1 MESKE
6 EDLKQNEGFDV
17 VADFRGF
24 EKSSYDKW
32 HTLYENIKDDRKYI
46 AGDQND
52 KVDKK
57 LIGDNVTECRLNVV
71 GNAVRTIVNTYLP
84 NQYKWSY
91 ESQEELTRKA
101 DEFLSDI
108 DNNTAAVEALSNAI
122 ATGLGVLVFSTDYD
136 IDGSVKPCLYSISDV
151 TNVRL
156 DPVATKLN
164 FADAK
169 RAAIIELKPKEWI
182 EDTYGVGSFMEKPLI
197 DIQDNY
203 DHKQYMP
210 LVTYYLKKDNTINVY
225 KLMGTEIVE
234 QITLPYSYIPVVPVF
249 GEQIWDDGKLTYCG
263 ITRQMRPI
271 QRLINY
277 AYRQLIL
284 RCAKAPKNTWLAD
297 TESTEGYGEFY
308 KSSDISLNPFLKYRA
323 WSTDGKRQLPPPTRL
338 PNNFEIDDVNTLMQN
353 ALGLT
358 NTIIGIPATGLE
370 SEVEKSAT
378 EALLNQKT
386 FNNNVR
392 AYLYHLR
399 YSMQLIGLVFA
410 EDAMQQPLYGM
421 IKVNVIEG
429 PDEALKKQEA
439 RVTLQQMGALITSD
453 VDKQKLLMAECA
465 VETDNEYVRN
475 FGQMLQP
482 QPTLMEQE
490 QQQMLEQANN
500 EIKSRDQQILQ
511 LQQRIAQLENDQK
524 INAYSLER
532 EMLLNRQKFEQEK
545 EMKILEAQLEQSN
558 PAEQAKTEA
567 EVVKAESSVEK
578 ELIALRKEQMKAV
591 QQPIVGGNE

>member
-1 MESKE
+1 MENKE
-6 EDLKQNEGFDV
+6 ELEVNDEFDV
-17 VADFRGF
+17 VKDFKCF

-32 HTLYENIKDDRKYI
+32 TSLYQNIKDDRKYI
-46 AGDQND
+46 SGDQND
-52 KVDKK
+52 KIDKK

-91 ESQEELTRKA
+91 ENQEELTQKA

-122 ATGLGVLVFSTDYD
+122 ATGLGVLVFSTDYE
-136 IDGSVKPCLYSISDV
+136 IDGSVKPCLYSVSDV

-210 LVTYYLKKDNTINVY
+210 LVTYYLKKDNVINVY
-225 KLMGTEIVE
+225 KLMGTEVVE

-263 ITRQMRPI
+263 ITKQMRPI

-297 TESTEGYGEFY
+297 TESTENYGEFY
-308 KSSDISLNPFLKYRA
+308 KNSDISLNPFLKYRA

-399 YSMQLIGLVFA
+399 YSMQLIGLIFA
-410 EDAMQQPLYGM
+410 EDSMQQPLFGM

-429 PDEALKKQEA
+429 PDEAMKKQEA

-453 VDKQKLLMAECA
+453 VDKQKLLMAECSI
-465 VETDNEYVRN
+465 ENDNEYVRK
-475 FGQMLQP
+475 FGQMIQP
-482 QPTLMEQE
+482 QPTMLEQE

-500 EIKSRDQQILQ
+500 EIKTRDKQIIQ

-532 EMLLNRQKFEQEK
+532 EMLLNRQKFEQDK
-545 EMKILEAQLEQSN
+545 QMKILEAQLEQSN

-567 EVVKAESSVEK
+567 EVVSAQASVEK
-578 ELIALRKEQMKAV
+578 ELIALRKEQVKAMQSPV
-591 QQPIVGGNE
+591 VGGNV

>member
-1 MESKE
+1 MKNNE
-6 EDLKQNEGFDV
+6 ELEVNEGFDV
-17 VADFRGF
+17 IKDFRTF
-24 EKSSYDKW
+24 EQSSYDKW
-32 HTLYENIKDDRKYI
+32 NSLYQNIKDDRKYI
-46 AGDQND
+46 SGDQND

-91 ESQEELTRKA
+91 ENQEELTQKA

-136 IDGSVKPCLYSISDV
+136 IDGSVKPCLYSVSDV

-197 DIQDNY
+197 DIQENY

-210 LVTYYLKKDNTINVY
+210 LVTYYLKKDNAINVY
-225 KLMGTEIVE
+225 KLMGTEVVE

-249 GEQIWDDGKLTYCG
+249 GEQIWDEGKLTFCG
-263 ITRQMRPI
+263 ITKQMRPI

-297 TESTEGYGEFY
+297 TESTENYGEFY
-308 KSSDISLNPFLKYRA
+308 KNSDISLNPFLKYRA
-323 WSTDGKRQLPPPTRL
+323 WSTDGKRQLPQPTRL

-399 YSMQLIGLVFA
+399 YSMQLIGLLFA
-410 EDAMQQPLYGM
+410 EDSMQQPLFGM

-439 RVTLQQMGALITSD
+439 RVTLQQMGALITND
-453 VDKQKLLMAECA
+453 IDKQKLLMAECSI
-465 VETDNEYVRN
+465 ENDNEYVRK
-475 FGQMLQP
+475 FGQMIQP
-482 QPTLMEQE
+482 QPTMLEQE
-490 QQQMLEQANN
+490 QQQMLEQANAT
-500 EIKSRDQQILQ
+500 IHQRDQQIIQ

-532 EMLLNRQKFEQEK
+532 EMLLNKQKFEQEK
-545 EMKILEAQLEQSN
+545 QMKILEAQLEQSN
-558 PAEQAKTEA
+558 PAEQAKTA
-567 EVVKAESSVEK
+567 SEVVKAESSVEK
-578 ELIALRKEQMKAV
+578 ELIALRKEQVKAMQSPV
-591 QQPIVGGNE
+591 VGGNV

>member
-1 MESKE
+1 MENKDVIE
-6 EDLKQNEGFDV
+6 QFDV
-17 VADFRGF
+17 IKDFQVF
-24 EKSSYDKW
+24 EKSSNDKW
-32 HTLYENIKDDRKYI
+32 TTLYQNIKDDRKYI
-46 AGDQND
+46 SGDQND

-91 ESQEELTRKA
+91 ENQEELTQKA

-136 IDGSVKPCLYSISDV
+136 IDGSVKPCLYSVSDV

-156 DPVATKLN
+156 DPVANKLN

-210 LVTYYLKKDNTINVY
+210 LVTYYLKKDNVINVY
-225 KLMGTEIVE
+225 KLMGTEVVE

-263 ITRQMRPI
+263 ITKQMRPI

-297 TESTEGYGEFY
+297 TESTENYGEFY
-308 KSSDISLNPFLKYRA
+308 KNSDISLNPFLKYRA

-399 YSMQLIGLVFA
+399 YSMQLIGLLFA
-410 EDAMQQPLYGM
+410 ENSMQQPLFGM

-453 VDKQKLLMAECA
+453 VDKQKLLMAECSI
-465 VETDNEYVRN
+465 ENDNEYVRK
-475 FGQMLQP
+475 FGQMIQP
-482 QPTLMEQE
+482 QPTMLEQE

-500 EIKSRDQQILQ
+500 EIKNRDQQIIQ

-524 INAYSLER
+524 ITAYSLER
-532 EMLLNRQKFEQEK
+532 EMLLNKQKFEQEK
-545 EMKILEAQLEQSN
+545 QMKILEAQLEQSN

-567 EVVKAESSVEK
+567 EVVKAQSSVEK
-578 ELIALRKEQMKAV
+578 ELIALRKEQMKAMQSPV
-591 QQPIVGGNE
+591 VGGNV

>member
-1 MESKE
+1 MENNKE
-6 EDLKQNEGFDV
+6 LEVNEEFDV
-17 VADFRGF
+17 VKDFKCF
-24 EKSSYDKW
+24 EQSSYDKW
-32 HTLYENIKDDRKYI
+32 HSLYENIKDDRKYI
-46 AGDQND
+46 SGDQND

-91 ESQEELTRKA
+91 ENQEELTQKA

-136 IDGSVKPCLYSISDV
+136 IDGSVKPCLYSVSDV

-210 LVTYYLKKDNTINVY
+210 LVTYYLKKDNVINVY
-225 KLMGTEIVE
+225 KLMGTEVVE

-263 ITRQMRPI
+263 ITKQMRPI

-297 TESTEGYGEFY
+297 TESTENYGEFY
-308 KSSDISLNPFLKYRA
+308 KNSDISLNPFLKYRA

-399 YSMQLIGLVFA
+399 YSMQLIGLIFA
-410 EDAMQQPLYGM
+410 EDSMQQPLFGM

-453 VDKQKLLMAECA
+453 VDKQKLLMAECSI
-465 VETDNEYVRN
+465 ENDNEYVRK
-475 FGQMLQP
+475 FGQMIQP
-482 QPTLMEQE
+482 QPTMLEQE

-500 EIKSRDQQILQ
+500 EIKNRDQQIIQ

-524 INAYSLER
+524 ITAYSLER
-532 EMLLNRQKFEQEK
+532 EMLLNKQKFEQEK
-545 EMKILEAQLEQSN
+545 QMKILEAQLEQSN

-567 EVVKAESSVEK
+567 EVVKAQSSVEK
-578 ELIALRKEQMKAV
+578 ELIALRKEQVKAMQSPV
-591 QQPIVGGNE
+591 VGGNV

>member
-1 MESKE
+1 MENNE
-6 EDLKQNEGFDV
+6 ELKVNDEFDV
-17 VADFRGF
+17 VKDFRTF

-32 HTLYENIKDDRKYI
+32 SSLFENIKDDRKYI
-46 AGDQND
+46 SGDQND

-91 ESQEELTRKA
+91 ENQEELTQKA

-136 IDGSVKPCLYSISDV
+136 IDGSVKPCLYSVSDV

-210 LVTYYLKKDNTINVY
+210 LVTYYLKKDNAINVY

-249 GEQIWDDGKLTYCG
+249 GEQIWDNGKLTYCG
-263 ITRQMRPI
+263 ITKQMRPI

-297 TESTEGYGEFY
+297 TESTENYGEFY
-308 KSSDISLNPFLKYRA
+308 KNSDISLNPFLKYRA

-399 YSMQLIGLVFA
+399 YSMQLIGLLFA
-410 EDAMQQPLYGM
+410 EDSMQQPLFGM

-453 VDKQKLLMAECA
+453 VDKQKLLMAECSI
-465 VETDNEYVRN
+465 ENDNEYVRK
-475 FGQMLQP
+475 FGQMIQP
-482 QPTLMEQE
+482 QPTTLEQE

-500 EIKSRDQQILQ
+500 EIKTRDQQIIQ

-532 EMLLNRQKFEQEK
+532 EMLLNKQKFEQDK
-545 EMKILEAQLEQSN
+545 QMKILEVQLQQSN

-567 EVVKAESSVEK
+567 EVVKAQTSVEK
-578 ELIALRKEQMKAV
+578 ELIALRKEQVKAMQSPV
-591 QQPIVGGNE
+591 VVGGNV

>member
-1 MESKE
+1 MENKDE
-6 EDLKQNEGFDV
+6 IEQFDV
-17 VADFRGF
+17 IKDFQVF

-32 HTLYENIKDDRKYI
+32 NTLYQNIKDDRKYI

-71 GNAVRTIVNTYLP
+71 SNAVRTIVNTYLP

-101 DEFLSDI
+101 DEFLADI

-164 FADAK
+164 FADSK

-210 LVTYYLKKDNTINVY
+210 LVTYYLKKDNVINVY

-234 QITLPYSYIPVVPVF
+234 QIVLPYSYIPVVPVF
-249 GEQIWDDGKLTYCG
+249 GEQIWDDDKITFCG
-263 ITRQMRPI
+263 ITKQMRPI

-297 TESTEGYGEFY
+297 TESTENYGEFY
-308 KSSDISLNPFLKYRA
+308 KNSDVSLNPFLKYRA

-370 SEVEKSAT
+370 TDVEKSAT

-399 YSMQLIGLVFA
+399 YSMQLIGLIFA
-410 EDAMQQPLYGM
+410 EDVMQQPLFGL

-439 RVTLQQMGALITSD
+439 RVTLQQMGALITND

-482 QPTLMEQE
+482 QPTLMEQQ
-490 QQQMLEQANN
+490 QQQMLEQANT
-500 EIKSRDQQILQ
+500 EIQTRDQQIVQ

-532 EMLLNRQKFEQEK
+532 EMMLSKLKHQQDMEKIAFEKQ
-545 EMKILEAQLEQSN
+545 IEQSN

-567 EVVKAESSVEK
+567 EVVKAQSSVEK
-578 ELIALRKEQMKAV
+578 ELIALRKEQMKAM
-591 QQPIVGGNE
+591 QPKVGGNE

>member
-1 MESKE
+1 MENNE
-6 EDLKQNEGFDV
+6 ELKVNDEFDV
-17 VADFRGF
+17 VKDFKCF

-32 HTLYENIKDDRKYI
+32 HSLYENIKDDRKYI
-46 AGDQND
+46 SGDQND

-91 ESQEELTRKA
+91 ENQEELTQKA

-136 IDGSVKPCLYSISDV
+136 IDGSVKPCLYSVSDV

-156 DPVATKLN
+156 DPVANKLN

-210 LVTYYLKKDNTINVY
+210 LVTYYLKKDNAINVY
-225 KLMGTEIVE
+225 KLMGTEVVE

-249 GEQIWDDGKLTYCG
+249 GEQIWDNGKLTYCG
-263 ITRQMRPI
+263 ITKQMRPI

-297 TESTEGYGEFY
+297 TESTENYGEFY
-308 KSSDISLNPFLKYRA
+308 KNSDISLNPFLKYRA

-399 YSMQLIGLVFA
+399 YSMQLIGLLFA
-410 EDAMQQPLYGM
+410 EDSMQQPLFGM

-453 VDKQKLLMAECA
+453 VDKQKLLMAECSI
-465 VETDNEYVRN
+465 ENDNEYVRK
-475 FGQMLQP
+475 FGQMIQP
-482 QPTLMEQE
+482 QPTMLEQE
-490 QQQMLEQANN
+490 QQQMLEQANDS
-500 EIKSRDQQILQ
+500 IHQRDQQIIQ
-511 LQQRIAQLENDQK
+511 LQQRIAQLEQDQK

-532 EMLLNRQKFEQEK
+532 EMLLNKQKFEQDK
-545 EMKILEAQLEQSN
+545 QMKILEAQLEQSN

-567 EVVKAESSVEK
+567 EVVKAQTSVEK
-578 ELIALRKEQMKAV
+578 ELIALRKEQVKAMQSPV
-591 QQPIVGGNE
+591 VGGNV

>member
-1 MESKE
+1 MENKE
-6 EDLKQNEGFDV
+6 DTEQFDV
-17 VADFRGF
+17 IKDFQVF

-71 GNAVRTIVNTYLP
+71 SNAVRTIVNTYLP

-101 DEFLSDI
+101 DEFLADI

-164 FADAK
+164 FADSK

-210 LVTYYLKKDNTINVY
+210 LVTYYLKKDNVINVY

-234 QITLPYSYIPVVPVF
+234 QIVLPYSYIPVVPVF
-249 GEQIWDDGKLTYCG
+249 GEQIWDDDKITFCG
-263 ITRQMRPI
+263 ITKQMRPI

-297 TESTEGYGEFY
+297 TESTENYGEFY
-308 KSSDISLNPFLKYRA
+308 KNSDVSLNPFLKYRA

-370 SEVEKSAT
+370 TDVEKSAT

-399 YSMQLIGLVFA
+399 YSMQLIGLIFA
-410 EDAMQQPLYGM
+410 EDVMQQPLFGL

-439 RVTLQQMGALITSD
+439 RVTLQQMGALITND

-482 QPTLMEQE
+482 QPTLMEQQ
-490 QQQMLEQANN
+490 QQQMLEQANT
-500 EIKSRDQQILQ
+500 EIQTRDQQIVQ

-532 EMLLNRQKFEQEK
+532 EMMLSKLKHQQDMEKIAFEKQ
-545 EMKILEAQLEQSN
+545 IEQSN

-567 EVVKAESSVEK
+567 EVVKAQSSVEK
-578 ELIALRKEQMKAV
+578 ELIALRKEQMKAM
-591 QQPIVGGNE
+591 QPKVGGNE

>member
-1 MESKE
+1 MNEETEQLDVIKDFKE
-6 EDLKQNEGFDV
+6 
-17 VADFRGF
+17 F

-32 HTLYENIKDDRKYI
+32 HQLYENIKEDRKFI

-71 GNAVRTIVNTYLP
+71 SNAIRTIVNTYLP
-84 NQYKWSY
+84 NQYKWQY
-91 ESQEELTRKA
+91 ENQQELTTRA
-101 DEFLSDI
+101 DEFLADI
-108 DNNTAAVEALSNAI
+108 DNSTAAVEALQNAI
-122 ATGLGVLVFSTDYD
+122 GTGLGVLVFSNDLD
-136 IDGSVKPCLYSISDV
+136 IDGNVKSCLYSINDV

-182 EDTYGVGSFMEKPLI
+182 EETYGVGSFMEKPLI

-210 LVTYYLKKDNTINVY
+210 LVTYYIKRDNQVY
-225 KLMGTEIVE
+225 VFRMLGAEVVE

-249 GEQIWDDGKLTYCG
+249 GEQIWDEGKQTYTG
-263 ITRQMRPI
+263 ITKQMRPI

-277 AYRQLIL
+277 SYRQLIL
-284 RCAKAPKNTWLAD
+284 RCAKAPKNTWVTD
-297 TESTEGYGEFY
+297 SESIENYGEFY
-308 KSSDISLNPFLKYRA
+308 KNSDISLNPLLKFRG
-323 WSTDGKRQLPPPTRL
+323 WSTDGKRELKPPVRL
-338 PNNFEIDDVNTLMQN
+338 SNNFEIDDVSQLMQN

-370 SEVEKSAT
+370 TEVEKTAT

-399 YSMQLIGLVFA
+399 YTMQLIGLIFA
-410 EDAMQQPLYGM
+410 EDVMKQPLYGL

-439 RVTLQQMGALITSD
+439 RVTLQQMGALITND
-453 VDKQKLLMAECA
+453 VDKQKLLMAQCA
-465 VETDNEYVRN
+465 IETDNEYVRN

-482 QPTLMEQE
+482 QPTLMEQ
-490 QQQMLEQANN
+490 QQQQLLEQANG
-500 EIKSRDQQILQ
+500 EIQNRDQQIVQ
-511 LQQRIAQLENDQK
+511 LQQRIAQLEQEQK
-524 INAYSLER
+524 INAYSLDR
-532 EMLLNRQKFEQEK
+532 EMLLAEQKHKFEMEK
-545 EMKILEAQLEQSN
+545 LAFEKQLEEET
-558 PAEQAKTEA
+558 PAEQAKSQA
-567 EVVKAESSVEK
+567 EIVKAQASVEK
-578 ELIALRKEQMKAV
+578 SLVDLRKTEINAV
-591 QQPIVGGNE
+591 SKQNEGEV

>member
-1 MESKE
+1 MENNKE
-6 EDLKQNEGFDV
+6 LEVNEEFDV
-17 VADFRGF
+17 VKDFKCF
-24 EKSSYDKW
+24 EQSSYDKW
-32 HTLYENIKDDRKYI
+32 HSLYENIKDDRKYI
-46 AGDQND
+46 SGDQND

-91 ESQEELTRKA
+91 ENQEELTQKA

-108 DNNTAAVEALSNAI
+108 DNNTAAVESLSNAI

-136 IDGSVKPCLYSISDV
+136 IDGSVKPCLYSVSDV

-210 LVTYYLKKDNTINVY
+210 LVTYYLKKDNVINVY
-225 KLMGTEIVE
+225 KLMGTEVVE

-263 ITRQMRPI
+263 ITKQMRPI

-297 TESTEGYGEFY
+297 TESTENYGEFY
-308 KSSDISLNPFLKYRA
+308 KNSDISLNPFLKYRA

-399 YSMQLIGLVFA
+399 YSMQLIGLLFA
-410 EDAMQQPLYGM
+410 ENSMQQPLFGM

-453 VDKQKLLMAECA
+453 VDKQKLLMAECSI
-465 VETDNEYVRN
+465 ENDNEYVRK
-475 FGQMLQP
+475 FGQMIQP
-482 QPTLMEQE
+482 QPTMLEQE

-500 EIKSRDQQILQ
+500 EIKNRDQQIIQ

-524 INAYSLER
+524 ITAYSLER
-532 EMLLNRQKFEQEK
+532 EMLLNKQKFEQEK
-545 EMKILEAQLEQSN
+545 QMKILEAQLEQSN

-567 EVVKAESSVEK
+567 EVVKAQSSVEK
-578 ELIALRKEQMKAV
+578 ELIALRKEQMKAMQSPV
-591 QQPIVGGNE
+591 VGGNV

>member
-1 MESKE
+1 MKKE
-6 EDLKQNEGFDV
+6 TEENLDIISE
-17 VADFRGF
+17 FRTF
-24 EKSSYDKW
+24 EKSSYDRW
-32 HTLYENIKDDRKYI
+32 HSLYENIKDDRKYI
-46 AGDQND
+46 SGDQND

-91 ESQEELTRKA
+91 ENQEELTQKA

-136 IDGSVKPCLYSISDV
+136 IDGSVKPCLYSVSDV

-156 DPVATKLN
+156 DPVANKLN

-210 LVTYYLKKDNTINVY
+210 LVTYYLKKDNEINVY

-249 GEQIWDDGKLTYCG
+249 GEQIWDNGKLTYCG
-263 ITRQMRPI
+263 ITKQMRPI

-297 TESTEGYGEFY
+297 TESTENYGEFY
-308 KSSDISLNPFLKYRA
+308 KNSDISLNPFLKYRA

-399 YSMQLIGLVFA
+399 YSMQLIGLLFA
-410 EDAMQQPLYGM
+410 EDSMQQPLFGM

-453 VDKQKLLMAECA
+453 VDKQKLLMAECSI
-465 VETDNEYVRN
+465 ENDNEYVRK
-475 FGQMLQP
+475 FGQMIQP
-482 QPTLMEQE
+482 QPTMLEQE
-490 QQQMLEQANN
+490 QQQMLEQANT
-500 EIKSRDQQILQ
+500 EIKARDQQIIQ

-532 EMLLNRQKFEQEK
+532 EMLLNRQKFEQDK
-545 EMKILEAQLEQSN
+545 QMKILEVQLQQSN

-567 EVVKAESSVEK
+567 EVVKAQSSVEK
-578 ELIALRKEQMKAV
+578 ELIALRKEQVKAMQSPV
-591 QQPIVGGNE
+591 VGGNV

>member
-1 MESKE
+1 MENIE
-6 EDLKQNEGFDV
+6 ETEQFDV
-17 VADFRGF
+17 IKDFITF

-71 GNAVRTIVNTYLP
+71 SNAVRTIVNTYLP

-91 ESQEELTRKA
+91 ENQEELTQKA
-101 DEFLSDI
+101 DEFLADI

-136 IDGSVKPCLYSISDV
+136 IDGSIKPCLYSISDV

-164 FADAK
+164 FADSK

-210 LVTYYLKKDNTINVY
+210 LVTYYLKKDNVINVY

-234 QITLPYSYIPVVPVF
+234 QIVLPYSYIPLVPVF
-249 GEQIWDDGKLTYCG
+249 GEQIWDDDKLTFCG
-263 ITRQMRPI
+263 ITKQMRPI

-297 TESTEGYGEFY
+297 SESTENYGEFY
-308 KSSDISLNPFLKYRA
+308 KNSDVSLNPFLKYRA

-370 SEVEKSAT
+370 TDVEKSAT

-392 AYLYHLR
+392 AYLYNLR
-399 YSMQLIGLVFA
+399 YSMQLIGLIFA
-410 EDAMQQPLYGM
+410 EDVMQQPLFGL

-439 RVTLQQMGALITSD
+439 RVTLQQMGALITND

-475 FGQMLQP
+475 FGKMLQP
-482 QPTLMEQE
+482 QPTMMEQQ
-490 QQQMLEQANN
+490 QQQMLEQANT
-500 EIKSRDQQILQ
+500 EIQTRDQQIVQ

-532 EMLLNRQKFEQEK
+532 EMMLSKLKHQQEMEKIAFEKQ
-545 EMKILEAQLEQSN
+545 IEQSN

-567 EVVKAESSVEK
+567 EIVKAQSSVER
-578 ELIALRKEQMKAV
+578 ELLALRKEQVKAI
-591 QQPIVGGNE
+591 QPNVGGNE

>member
-1 MESKE
+1 MENNE
-6 EDLKQNEGFDV
+6 ELKVNDEFDV
-17 VADFRGF
+17 VKDFRTF
-24 EKSSYDKW
+24 EQSSYDKW
-32 HTLYENIKDDRKYI
+32 HSLYENIKDDRKYI
-46 AGDQND
+46 SGDQND

-91 ESQEELTRKA
+91 ENQEELTQKA

-136 IDGSVKPCLYSISDV
+136 IDGSVKPCLYSVSDV

-169 RAAIIELKPKEWI
+169 RAAIIELKPKEWV

-210 LVTYYLKKDNTINVY
+210 LVTYYLKKDNAINVY
-225 KLMGTEIVE
+225 KLMGTEVVE

-249 GEQIWDDGKLTYCG
+249 GEQIWDNGKLTYCG
-263 ITRQMRPI
+263 ITKQMRPI

-297 TESTEGYGEFY
+297 TESTENYGEFY
-308 KSSDISLNPFLKYRA
+308 KNSDISLNPFLKYRA

-370 SEVEKSAT
+370 TEVEKSAT

-399 YSMQLIGLVFA
+399 YSMQLIGLLFA
-410 EDAMQQPLYGM
+410 EDSMQQPLFGM

-453 VDKQKLLMAECA
+453 VDKQKLLMAECSI
-465 VETDNEYVRN
+465 ENDNEYVRK
-475 FGQMLQP
+475 FGQMIQP
-482 QPTLMEQE
+482 QPTTLEQE

-500 EIKSRDQQILQ
+500 EIKNRDAQIIQ
-511 LQQRIAQLENDQK
+511 LQQRITQLENDQK

-545 EMKILEAQLEQSN
+545 QMKILEAQLEQSN
-558 PAEQAKTEA
+558 PAEQAKTNA
-567 EVVKAESSVEK
+567 DIIKANASIEK
-578 ELIALRKEQMKAV
+578 SAIDLRKAQLNATKDIMGA
-591 QQPIVGGNE
+591 

>member
-1 MESKE
+1 MEKNE
-6 EDLKQNEGFDV
+6 ELEVNDGFDV
-17 VADFRGF
+17 VKDFKLF
-24 EKSSYDKW
+24 EQSSYDKW
-32 HTLYENIKDDRKYI
+32 HSLYENIKDDRKYI

-91 ESQEELTRKA
+91 ENQEELTQKA

-136 IDGSVKPCLYSISDV
+136 IDGSVKPCLYSVSDV

-210 LVTYYLKKDNTINVY
+210 LVTYYLKKDNVINVY
-225 KLMGTEIVE
+225 KLMGTEVVE

-263 ITRQMRPI
+263 ITKQMRPI

-297 TESTEGYGEFY
+297 TESTENYGEFY
-308 KSSDISLNPFLKYRA
+308 KNSDISLNPFLKYRA

-399 YSMQLIGLVFA
+399 YSMQLIGLLFA
-410 EDAMQQPLYGM
+410 EDSMQQPLFGM

-453 VDKQKLLMAECA
+453 VDKQKLLMAECSI
-465 VETDNEYVRN
+465 ENDNEYVRK
-475 FGQMLQP
+475 FGQMIQP
-482 QPTLMEQE
+482 QPTMLEQE

-500 EIKSRDQQILQ
+500 EIKTRDQQIIQ

-524 INAYSLER
+524 ITAYSLER
-532 EMLLNRQKFEQEK
+532 EMLLNKQKFEQEK
-545 EMKILEAQLEQSN
+545 QMKILEAQLEQSN

-567 EVVKAESSVEK
+567 EVVKAQSSVEK
-578 ELIALRKEQMKAV
+578 ELIALRKEQMKAMQSPV
-591 QQPIVGGNE
+591 VGGNV

>member
-1 MESKE
+1 MENN
-6 EDLKQNEGFDV
+6 EDIEQFDLIK
-17 VADFRGF
+17 DFQVF
-24 EKSSYDKW
+24 EKSSHDRW
-32 HTLYENIKDDRKYI
+32 HSLYENIKDDRKYI
-46 AGDQND
+46 SGDQND

-91 ESQEELTRKA
+91 ENQEELTQKA

-136 IDGSVKPCLYSISDV
+136 IDGSVKPCLYSVSDV

-210 LVTYYLKKDNTINVY
+210 LVTYYLKKDNVINVY
-225 KLMGTEIVE
+225 KLMGTEVVE

-263 ITRQMRPI
+263 ITKQMRPI

-297 TESTEGYGEFY
+297 TESTENYGEFY
-308 KSSDISLNPFLKYRA
+308 KNSDISLNPFLKYRA

-399 YSMQLIGLVFA
+399 YSMQLIGLLFA
-410 EDAMQQPLYGM
+410 ENSMQQPLFGM

-453 VDKQKLLMAECA
+453 VDKQKLLMAECSI
-465 VETDNEYVRN
+465 ENDNEYVRK
-475 FGQMLQP
+475 FGQMIQP
-482 QPTLMEQE
+482 QPTMLEQE

-500 EIKSRDQQILQ
+500 EIKNRDQQIIQ

-524 INAYSLER
+524 ITAYSLER
-532 EMLLNRQKFEQEK
+532 EMLLNKQKFEQEK
-545 EMKILEAQLEQSN
+545 QMKILEAQLEQSN

-567 EVVKAESSVEK
+567 EVVKAQSSVEK
-578 ELIALRKEQMKAV
+578 ELIALRKEQMKAMQSPV
-591 QQPIVGGNE
+591 VGGNV

>member
-1 MESKE
+1 MENNKE
-6 EDLKQNEGFDV
+6 LEVNDEFDV
-17 VADFRGF
+17 IKDFKCF
-24 EKSSYDKW
+24 EQSSYDKW
-32 HTLYENIKDDRKYI
+32 RSLYENIKDDRKYI
-46 AGDQND
+46 SGDQND

-91 ESQEELTRKA
+91 ENQEELTQKA

-136 IDGSVKPCLYSISDV
+136 IDGSVKPCLYSVSDV

-210 LVTYYLKKDNTINVY
+210 LVTYYLKKDNVINVY
-225 KLMGTEIVE
+225 KLMGTKVVE

-263 ITRQMRPI
+263 ITKQMRPI

-297 TESTEGYGEFY
+297 TESTENYGEFY
-308 KSSDISLNPFLKYRA
+308 KNSDISLNPFLKYRA

-399 YSMQLIGLVFA
+399 YSMQLIGLLFA
-410 EDAMQQPLYGM
+410 ENSMQQPLFGM

-453 VDKQKLLMAECA
+453 VDKQKLLMAECSI
-465 VETDNEYVRN
+465 ENDNEYVRK
-475 FGQMLQP
+475 FGQMIQP
-482 QPTLMEQE
+482 QPTMLEQE

-500 EIKSRDQQILQ
+500 EIKTRDQQIIQ

-524 INAYSLER
+524 ITAYSLER
-532 EMLLNRQKFEQEK
+532 EMLLNKQKFEQEK
-545 EMKILEAQLEQSN
+545 QMKILEAQLEQSN

-567 EVVKAESSVEK
+567 EVVKAQSSVEK
-578 ELIALRKEQMKAV
+578 ELIALRKEQMKAMQSPV
-591 QQPIVGGNE
+591 VGGNV

>member
-1 MESKE
+1 MENNE
-6 EDLKQNEGFDV
+6 ELKVNDEFDV
-17 VADFRGF
+17 VKDFKCF
-24 EKSSYDKW
+24 EQSSYDKW
-32 HTLYENIKDDRKYI
+32 HSLYENIKDDRKYI
-46 AGDQND
+46 SGDQND

-91 ESQEELTRKA
+91 ENQEELTQKA

-136 IDGSVKPCLYSISDV
+136 IDGSVKPCLYSVSDV

-210 LVTYYLKKDNTINVY
+210 LVTYYLKKDNAINVY
-225 KLMGTEIVE
+225 KLMGTEVVE

-249 GEQIWDDGKLTYCG
+249 GEQIWDNGKLTYCG
-263 ITRQMRPI
+263 ITKQMRPI

-297 TESTEGYGEFY
+297 TESTENYGEFY
-308 KSSDISLNPFLKYRA
+308 KNSDISLNPFLKYRA

-399 YSMQLIGLVFA
+399 YSMQLIGLLFA
-410 EDAMQQPLYGM
+410 EDSMQQPLFGM

-465 VETDNEYVRN
+465 IENDNEYVRK
-475 FGQMLQP
+475 FGQMIQP
-482 QPTLMEQE
+482 QPTMLEIE
-490 QQQMLEQANN
+490 QQQMLDKANE
-500 EIKSRDQQILQ
+500 EIKTRDQQIIQ
-511 LQQRIAQLENDQK
+511 LQQRISQLETDQK

-532 EMLLNRQKFEQEK
+532 EMLLNKQKFEQDK
-545 EMKILEAQLEQSN
+545 QMKILEAQLEQSN

-567 EVVKAESSVEK
+567 EVVKAQTSVEK
-578 ELIALRKEQMKAV
+578 ELIALRKEQVKAMQSPV
-591 QQPIVGGNE
+591 VGGNV

>member
-1 MESKE
+1 MENKE
-6 EDLKQNEGFDV
+6 ELEVNDEFDV
-17 VADFRGF
+17 VKDFKVF

-32 HTLYENIKDDRKYI
+32 HSLYENIKDDRKYI
-46 AGDQND
+46 SGDQND
-52 KVDKK
+52 KIDKK

-91 ESQEELTRKA
+91 EDQEELTQKA

-122 ATGLGVLVFSTDYD
+122 ATGLGVLVFSTDYE
-136 IDGSVKPCLYSISDV
+136 IDGSVKPCLYSVSDV

-210 LVTYYLKKDNTINVY
+210 LVTYYLKKDNAINVY
-225 KLMGTEIVE
+225 KLMGTEVVE

-263 ITRQMRPI
+263 ITKQMRPI

-297 TESTEGYGEFY
+297 TESTENYGEFY
-308 KSSDISLNPFLKYRA
+308 KNSDISLNPFLKYRA

-399 YSMQLIGLVFA
+399 YSMQLIGLIFA
-410 EDAMQQPLYGM
+410 EDSMQQPLFGM

-453 VDKQKLLMAECA
+453 VDKQKLLMAECSI
-465 VETDNEYVRN
+465 ENDNEYVRK
-475 FGQMLQP
+475 FGQMIQP
-482 QPTLMEQE
+482 QPTMLEQE

-500 EIKSRDQQILQ
+500 EIKTRDQQIIQ
-511 LQQRIAQLENDQK
+511 LQQRIAQLEQDQK

-532 EMLLNRQKFEQEK
+532 EMLLNRQKFEQDK
-545 EMKILEAQLEQSN
+545 QMKILEAQLEQSN

-567 EVVKAESSVEK
+567 EVVKAQSSVEK
-578 ELIALRKEQMKAV
+578 ELIALRKEQVKAMQSPV
-591 QQPIVGGNE
+591 VGGNV

>member
-1 MESKE
+1 MENNE
-6 EDLKQNEGFDV
+6 ELKVNDEFDV
-17 VADFRGF
+17 VKDFKVF

-32 HTLYENIKDDRKYI
+32 NSLYQNIKDDRKYI

-91 ESQEELTRKA
+91 ENQEELTQKA

-122 ATGLGVLVFSTDYD
+122 ATGLGVLVFSTDYE
-136 IDGSVKPCLYSISDV
+136 IDGSVKPCLYSVSDV

-210 LVTYYLKKDNTINVY
+210 LVTYYLKKDNVINVY
-225 KLMGTEIVE
+225 KLMGTEVVE

-263 ITRQMRPI
+263 ITKQMRPI

-297 TESTEGYGEFY
+297 TESTENYGEFY
-308 KSSDISLNPFLKYRA
+308 KNSDISLNPFLKYRA

-399 YSMQLIGLVFA
+399 YSMQLIGLLFA
-410 EDAMQQPLYGM
+410 EDSMQQPLFGM

-439 RVTLQQMGALITSD
+439 RVTLQQMGTLITSD
-453 VDKQKLLMAECA
+453 VDKQKLLMAECSI
-465 VETDNEYVRN
+465 ENDNEYVRK
-475 FGQMLQP
+475 FGQMIQP
-482 QPTLMEQE
+482 QPTMLEQE

-500 EIKSRDQQILQ
+500 EIKTRDQQIIQ
-511 LQQRIAQLENDQK
+511 LQQRIAQLEQDQK

-532 EMLLNRQKFEQEK
+532 EMLLNRQKFEQDK
-545 EMKILEAQLEQSN
+545 QMKILEAQLEQSN

-567 EVVKAESSVEK
+567 EVVKAQTSVEK
-578 ELIALRKEQMKAV
+578 ELIALRKEQIAAV
-591 QQPIVGGNE
+591 RENNDKY

>member
-1 MESKE
+1 MEE
-6 EDLKQNEGFDV
+6 EETEQLDIIK
-17 VADFRGF
+17 DFKAF
-24 EKSSYDKW
+24 EESSYNRW
-32 HTLYENIKDDRKYI
+32 HNLYENIKEDRKFI

-71 GNAVRTIVNTYLP
+71 SNAIRTIVNTYLP
-84 NQYKWSY
+84 NQYKWQY
-91 ESQEELTRKA
+91 EDQQDLTTKA
-101 DEFLSDI
+101 DEFLADA
-108 DNNTAAVEALSNAI
+108 DNSTAAVEALQNAI
-122 ATGLGVLVFSTDYD
+122 GTGLGVLVFSNDLD
-136 IDGSVKPCLYSISDV
+136 IDGNVKSCLYSVSDV

-169 RAAIIELKPKEWI
+169 RAAIIELKPKDWI
-182 EDTYGVGSFMEKPLI
+182 EETYGVGSFMEKPLI

-203 DHKQYMP
+203 DHKQFMP
-210 LVTYYLKKDNTINVY
+210 LVTYYLKRDNQVY
-225 KLMGTEIVE
+225 VFRMLGAEVVE

-249 GEQIWDDGKLTYCG
+249 GEQVWDEGKLTYTG
-263 ITRQMRPI
+263 ITKQMRPI

-277 AYRQLIL
+277 SYRQLIL

-297 TESTEGYGEFY
+297 RESTEGYGEFY
-308 KSSDISLNPFLKYRA
+308 KNSDISLNPFLKYNA
-323 WSTDGKRQLPPPTRL
+323 WSTDGTRQLPAPTRL
-338 PNNFEIDDVNTLMQN
+338 SNNFEIDDVSQLMQN

-370 SEVEKSAT
+370 SEVEKTAT

-399 YSMQLIGLVFA
+399 YTMQLIGLIFA
-410 EDAMQQPLYGM
+410 EDVMKQPLYGL
-421 IKVNVIEG
+421 IKVSVVEG

-439 RVTLQQMGALITSD
+439 RATLQQMAALITSD

-465 VETDNEYVRN
+465 IETDNEYIRN
-475 FGQMLQP
+475 FSKMLQP
-482 QPTLMEQE
+482 QPTLMEQ
-490 QQQMLEQANN
+490 QQQQLLEQANG
-500 EIKSRDQQILQ
+500 EIQNRDQQIIQ
-511 LQQRIAQLENDQK
+511 LQQRIAQLEQEQK

-532 EMLLNRQKFEQEK
+532 EMLLAKQKFEQEK

-558 PAEQAKTEA
+558 PTEQAKAEA
-567 EVVKAESSVEK
+567 EVAKARLGVEK
-578 ELIALRKEQMKAV
+578 EIVALNKEEVKAAG
-591 QQPIVGGNE
+591 QQFVGGNV

>member
-1 MESKE
+1 MENNELEVNE
-6 EDLKQNEGFDV
+6 EFDV
-17 VADFRGF
+17 VKDFKTF

-32 HTLYENIKDDRKYI
+32 TTLYENIKDDRKYI

-52 KVDKK
+52 KIDKK
-57 LIGDNVTECRLNVV
+57 LIGENVTECRLNVV

-91 ESQEELTRKA
+91 ENQEELTQKA

-122 ATGLGVLVFSTDYD
+122 ATGLGILVFSTDYD
-136 IDGSVKPCLYSISDV
+136 IDGSVKPCLYSVSDV

-182 EDTYGVGSFMEKPLI
+182 EETYGVGSFMEKPLI

-210 LVTYYLKKDNTINVY
+210 LVTYYLKKDNAINVY
-225 KLMGTEIVE
+225 KLMGTEVVE

-263 ITRQMRPI
+263 ITKQMRPI

-297 TESTEGYGEFY
+297 TESTENYGEFY
-308 KSSDISLNPFLKYRA
+308 KNSDISLNPFLKYRA

-399 YSMQLIGLVFA
+399 YSMQLIGLLFA
-410 EDAMQQPLYGM
+410 EDSMQQPLFGM

-453 VDKQKLLMAECA
+453 ADKQKLLMAECA
-465 VETDNEYVRN
+465 IENDNEYVRS
-475 FGQMLQP
+475 FGQMIQP
-482 QPTLMEQE
+482 QPTMLEQE
-490 QQQMLEQANN
+490 QQQMLEQANA
-500 EIKSRDQQILQ
+500 EIKTRDQQIIQ

-532 EMLLNRQKFEQEK
+532 EMLLNKQKFEQDK
-545 EMKILEAQLEQSN
+545 QMKILEAQLEQSN

-567 EVVKAESSVEK
+567 EVVKAQTSVEK
-578 ELIALRKEQMKAV
+578 ELIALRKEQVKAMQSPV
-591 QQPIVGGNE
+591 VGGNV

>member
-1 MESKE
+1 
-6 EDLKQNEGFDV
+6 
-17 VADFRGF
+17 
-24 EKSSYDKW
+24 
-32 HTLYENIKDDRKYI
+32 
-46 AGDQND
+46 
-52 KVDKK
+52 
-57 LIGDNVTECRLNVV
+57 
-71 GNAVRTIVNTYLP
+71 
-84 NQYKWSY
+84 
-91 ESQEELTRKA
+91 
-101 DEFLSDI
+101 
-108 DNNTAAVEALSNAI
+108 
-122 ATGLGVLVFSTDYD
+122 
-136 IDGSVKPCLYSISDV
+136 
-151 TNVRL
+151 
-156 DPVATKLN
+156 
-164 FADAK
+164 
-169 RAAIIELKPKEWI
+169 
-182 EDTYGVGSFMEKPLI
+182 MEKPLI

-210 LVTYYLKKDNTINVY
+210 LVTYYLKKDNAINVY
-225 KLMGTEIVE
+225 KLMGTEVVE

-249 GEQIWDDGKLTYCG
+249 GEQIWDNGKLTYCG
-263 ITRQMRPI
+263 ITKQMRPI

-297 TESTEGYGEFY
+297 TESTENYGEFY
-308 KSSDISLNPFLKYRA
+308 KNSDISLNPFLKYRA

-399 YSMQLIGLVFA
+399 YSMQLIGLLFA
-410 EDAMQQPLYGM
+410 EDSMQQPLFGM

-453 VDKQKLLMAECA
+453 VDKQKLLMAECSI
-465 VETDNEYVRN
+465 ENDNEYVRK
-475 FGQMLQP
+475 FGQMIQP
-482 QPTLMEQE
+482 QPTMLEQE

-500 EIKSRDQQILQ
+500 EIKTRDQQIIQ
-511 LQQRIAQLENDQK
+511 LQQRIAQLEQDQK

-532 EMLLNRQKFEQEK
+532 EMLLNKQKFEQDK
-545 EMKILEAQLEQSN
+545 QMKILEAQLEQSN

-567 EVVKAESSVEK
+567 EVVKAQTSVEK
-578 ELIALRKEQMKAV
+578 ELIALRKEQVKAMQSPV
-591 QQPIVGGNE
+591 VGGNV

>member
-1 MESKE
+1 MENKDE
-6 EDLKQNEGFDV
+6 IEQFDV
-17 VADFRGF
+17 IKDFQVF

-32 HTLYENIKDDRKYI
+32 NTLYQNIKDDRKYI

-71 GNAVRTIVNTYLP
+71 SNAVRTIVNTYLP

-101 DEFLSDI
+101 DEFLADI

-164 FADAK
+164 FADSK
-169 RAAIIELKPKEWI
+169 RAAIIELKPKEWV

-210 LVTYYLKKDNTINVY
+210 LVTYYLKKDNVINVY

-234 QITLPYSYIPVVPVF
+234 QIVLPYSYIPVVPVF
-249 GEQIWDDGKLTYCG
+249 GEQIWDDDKITFCG
-263 ITRQMRPI
+263 ITKQMRPI

-297 TESTEGYGEFY
+297 TESTENYGEFY
-308 KSSDISLNPFLKYRA
+308 KNSDVSLNPFLKYRA

-370 SEVEKSAT
+370 TDVEKSAT

-399 YSMQLIGLVFA
+399 YSMQLIGLIFA
-410 EDAMQQPLYGM
+410 EDVMQQPLFGM

-439 RVTLQQMGALITSD
+439 RVTLQQMGALITND

-482 QPTLMEQE
+482 QPTLMEQQ
-490 QQQMLEQANN
+490 QQQMLEQANT
-500 EIKSRDQQILQ
+500 EIQTRDQQIVQ

-532 EMLLNRQKFEQEK
+532 EMMLSKLKHQQDMEKIAFEKQ
-545 EMKILEAQLEQSN
+545 IEQSN

-567 EVVKAESSVEK
+567 EVVKAQSSVEK
-578 ELIALRKEQMKAV
+578 ELIALRKEQMKAM
-591 QQPIVGGNE
+591 QPKVGGNE

>member
-1 MESKE
+1 MESKD
-6 EDLKQNEGFDV
+6 DLEQFDV
-17 VADFRGF
+17 IKDFQVF

-32 HTLYENIKDDRKYI
+32 NTLYQNIKDDRKYI

-71 GNAVRTIVNTYLP
+71 SNAVRTIVNTYLP

-101 DEFLSDI
+101 DEFLADI

-164 FADAK
+164 FADSK

-210 LVTYYLKKDNTINVY
+210 LVTYYLKKDNVINVY

-234 QITLPYSYIPVVPVF
+234 QIMLPYSYIPVVPVF
-249 GEQIWDDGKLTYCG
+249 GEQIWDDDKITFCG
-263 ITRQMRPI
+263 ITKQMRPI

-297 TESTEGYGEFY
+297 TESTENYGEFY
-308 KSSDISLNPFLKYRA
+308 KNSDVSLNPFLKYRA

-370 SEVEKSAT
+370 TDVEKSAT

-399 YSMQLIGLVFA
+399 YSMQLIGLIFA
-410 EDAMQQPLYGM
+410 EDVMQQPLFGL

-439 RVTLQQMGALITSD
+439 RVTLQQMGALITND

-482 QPTLMEQE
+482 QPTLMEQQ
-490 QQQMLEQANN
+490 QQQMLEQANT
-500 EIKSRDQQILQ
+500 EIQTRDQQIVQ

-532 EMLLNRQKFEQEK
+532 EMLLAQQKFEQEK
-545 EMKILEAQLEQSN
+545 ALKILEAQLEQSN
-558 PAEQAKTEA
+558 PAQQAKTEA
-567 EVVKAESSVEK
+567 EVTKARLGVEREIVALNK
-578 ELIALRKEQMKAV
+578 EEIKATQENKNV
-591 QQPIVGGNE
+591 Q

>member
-1 MESKE
+1 MENNKE
-6 EDLKQNEGFDV
+6 LEVNDEFDV
-17 VADFRGF
+17 IKDFKCF
-24 EKSSYDKW
+24 EQSSYDKW
-32 HTLYENIKDDRKYI
+32 RSLYENIKDDRKYI
-46 AGDQND
+46 SGDQND

-91 ESQEELTRKA
+91 ENQEELTQKA

-136 IDGSVKPCLYSISDV
+136 IDGSVKPCLYSVSDV

-210 LVTYYLKKDNTINVY
+210 LVTYYLKKDNVINVY
-225 KLMGTEIVE
+225 KLMGTKVVE

-263 ITRQMRPI
+263 ITKQMRPI

-297 TESTEGYGEFY
+297 TESTENYGEFY
-308 KSSDISLNPFLKYRA
+308 KNSDISLNPFLKYRA

-399 YSMQLIGLVFA
+399 YSMQLIGLLFA
-410 EDAMQQPLYGM
+410 ENSMQQPLFGM

-453 VDKQKLLMAECA
+453 VDKQKLLMAECSI
-465 VETDNEYVRN
+465 ENDNEYVRK
-475 FGQMLQP
+475 FGQMIQP
-482 QPTLMEQE
+482 QPTMLEQE

-500 EIKSRDQQILQ
+500 EIKNRDQQIIQ

-524 INAYSLER
+524 ITAYSLER
-532 EMLLNRQKFEQEK
+532 EMLLNKQKFEQEK
-545 EMKILEAQLEQSN
+545 QMKILEAQLEQSN

-567 EVVKAESSVEK
+567 EVVKAQSSVEK
-578 ELIALRKEQMKAV
+578 ELIALRKEQMKAMQSPV
-591 QQPIVGGNE
+591 VGGNV

>member
-1 MESKE
+1 MENKE
-6 EDLKQNEGFDV
+6 DTEQFDV
-17 VADFRGF
+17 IKDFQIF

-71 GNAVRTIVNTYLP
+71 SNAVRTIVNTYLP

-101 DEFLSDI
+101 DEFLADI

-164 FADAK
+164 FADSK

-210 LVTYYLKKDNTINVY
+210 LVTYYLKKDNVINVY

-234 QITLPYSYIPVVPVF
+234 QIMLPYSYIPVVPVF
-249 GEQIWDDGKLTYCG
+249 GEQIWDDDKITFCG
-263 ITRQMRPI
+263 ITKQMRPI

-297 TESTEGYGEFY
+297 TESTENYGEFY
-308 KSSDISLNPFLKYRA
+308 KNSDVSLNPFLKYRA

-370 SEVEKSAT
+370 TDVEKSAT

-399 YSMQLIGLVFA
+399 YSMQLIGLIFA
-410 EDAMQQPLYGM
+410 EDVMQQPLFGM

-439 RVTLQQMGALITSD
+439 RVTLQQMGALITND

-482 QPTLMEQE
+482 QPTLMEQQ
-490 QQQMLEQANN
+490 QQQMLEQANT
-500 EIKSRDQQILQ
+500 EIQTRDQQIVQ

-532 EMLLNRQKFEQEK
+532 EMMLSKLKHQQDMEKIAFEKQ
-545 EMKILEAQLEQSN
+545 IEQSN

-567 EVVKAESSVEK
+567 EIVKAQSSVEK
-578 ELIALRKEQMKAV
+578 ELIALRKEQMKAM
-591 QQPIVGGNE
+591 QPKVGGNE

>member
-1 MESKE
+1 MESK
-6 EDLKQNEGFDV
+6 DDNEQFDV
-17 VADFRGF
+17 IGDFRTF

-91 ESQEELTRKA
+91 ENQEELTRKA

-136 IDGSVKPCLYSISDV
+136 IDGSVKPCLYSVSDV

-210 LVTYYLKKDNTINVY
+210 LVTYYLKKDNAINVY

-249 GEQIWDDGKLTYCG
+249 GEQIWDDDKLTYCG
-263 ITRQMRPI
+263 ITKQMRPI

-297 TESTEGYGEFY
+297 TESTENYGEFY
-308 KSSDISLNPFLKYRA
+308 KNSDISLNPFLKYHA

-399 YSMQLIGLVFA
+399 YSMQLIGLLFA
-410 EDAMQQPLYGM
+410 EDSMQQPLFGM

-439 RVTLQQMGALITSD
+439 RVTLQQMGALITND

-465 VETDNEYVRN
+465 VETDNEYVRK

-511 LQQRIAQLENDQK
+511 LQQRITQLEQDQK

-545 EMKILEAQLEQSN
+545 QMKILEAQLEQSN

-567 EVVKAESSVEK
+567 EVVKAQSSVEK
-578 ELIALRKEQMKAV
+578 ELLALRKEQMKAV

>member
-1 MESKE
+1 MENNE
-6 EDLKQNEGFDV
+6 ELKVNDEFDV
-17 VADFRGF
+17 VKDFKCF

-32 HTLYENIKDDRKYI
+32 HSLYENIKDDRKYI
-46 AGDQND
+46 SGDQND

-91 ESQEELTRKA
+91 ENQEELTQKA

-136 IDGSVKPCLYSISDV
+136 IDGSVKPCLYSVSDV

-210 LVTYYLKKDNTINVY
+210 LVTYYLKKDNAINVY

-249 GEQIWDDGKLTYCG
+249 GEQIWDNGKLTYCG
-263 ITRQMRPI
+263 ITKQMRPI

-297 TESTEGYGEFY
+297 TESTENYGEFY
-308 KSSDISLNPFLKYRA
+308 KNSDISLNPFLKYRA

-370 SEVEKSAT
+370 TEVEKSAT

-399 YSMQLIGLVFA
+399 YSMQLIGLLFA
-410 EDAMQQPLYGM
+410 EDSMQQPLFGM

-453 VDKQKLLMAECA
+453 VDKQKLLMAECSI
-465 VETDNEYVRN
+465 ENDNEYVRK
-475 FGQMLQP
+475 FGQMIQP
-482 QPTLMEQE
+482 QPTMLEQE

-500 EIKSRDQQILQ
+500 EIKTRDQQIIQ
-511 LQQRIAQLENDQK
+511 LQQRIAQLEQDQK

-532 EMLLNRQKFEQEK
+532 EMLLNRQKFEQDK
-545 EMKILEAQLEQSN
+545 QMKILEAQLEQSN

-567 EVVKAESSVEK
+567 EVVKAQTSVEK
-578 ELIALRKEQMKAV
+578 ELIALRKEQISALKEGV
-591 QQPIVGGNE
+591 

>member
-1 MESKE
+1 MEINE
-6 EDLKQNEGFDV
+6 EDNTEQFDV
-17 VADFRGF
+17 IGDFRTF

-32 HTLYENIKDDRKYI
+32 STLYQNIKDDRKYI

-210 LVTYYLKKDNTINVY
+210 LVTYYLKKDNVINVY

-234 QITLPYSYIPVVPVF
+234 QIILPYSYIPVVPVF

-297 TESTEGYGEFY
+297 TESTENYGEFY

-545 EMKILEAQLEQSN
+545 QMKILEAQLEQSD
-558 PAEQAKTEA
+558 PAEIAKTEA
-567 EVVKAESSVEK
+567 EVVKAKSSIEK
-578 ELIALRKEQMKAV
+578 ELIELRKEQVKAM
-591 QQPIVGGNE
+591 QPIVGGNE

>member
-1 MESKE
+1 MENNKE
-6 EDLKQNEGFDV
+6 LEVNEEFDV
-17 VADFRGF
+17 VKDFKCF
-24 EKSSYDKW
+24 EQSSYDKW
-32 HTLYENIKDDRKYI
+32 HSLYENIKDDRKYI
-46 AGDQND
+46 SGDQND

-91 ESQEELTRKA
+91 ENQEELTQKA

-136 IDGSVKPCLYSISDV
+136 IDGSVKPCLYSVSDV

-203 DHKQYMP
+203 DHKQFMP
-210 LVTYYLKKDNTINVY
+210 LVTYYLKKDNVINVY
-225 KLMGTEIVE
+225 KLMGTEVVE

-263 ITRQMRPI
+263 ITKQMRPI

-297 TESTEGYGEFY
+297 TESTENYGEFY
-308 KSSDISLNPFLKYRA
+308 KNSDISLNPFLKYRA

-399 YSMQLIGLVFA
+399 YSMQLIGLLFA
-410 EDAMQQPLYGM
+410 EDSMQQPLFGM

-453 VDKQKLLMAECA
+453 VDKQKLLMAECSI
-465 VETDNEYVRN
+465 ENDNEYVRK
-475 FGQMLQP
+475 FGQMIQP
-482 QPTLMEQE
+482 QPTMLEQE

-500 EIKSRDQQILQ
+500 EIKNRDQQIIQ

-524 INAYSLER
+524 ITAYSLER
-532 EMLLNRQKFEQEK
+532 EMLLNKQKFEQEK
-545 EMKILEAQLEQSN
+545 QMKILEAQLEQSN

-567 EVVKAESSVEK
+567 EVVKAQSSVEK
-578 ELIALRKEQMKAV
+578 ELIALRKEQMKAMQSPV
-591 QQPIVGGNE
+591 VGGNV

>member
-1 MESKE
+1 MENNE
-6 EDLKQNEGFDV
+6 ELKVNDEFDV
-17 VADFRGF
+17 VKDFEAF

-32 HTLYENIKDDRKYI
+32 HSLYENIKDDRKFI
-46 AGDQND
+46 SGDQND

-91 ESQEELTRKA
+91 ENQEELTQKA

-136 IDGSVKPCLYSISDV
+136 IDGSVKPCLYSVSDV

-210 LVTYYLKKDNTINVY
+210 LVTYYLKKDNAINVY

-249 GEQIWDDGKLTYCG
+249 GEQIWDNGKLTYCG
-263 ITRQMRPI
+263 ITKQMRPI

-297 TESTEGYGEFY
+297 TESTENYGEFY
-308 KSSDISLNPFLKYRA
+308 KNSDISLNPFLKYRA

-399 YSMQLIGLVFA
+399 YSIQLIGLLFA
-410 EDAMQQPLYGM
+410 EDSMQQPLFGM

-453 VDKQKLLMAECA
+453 VDKQKLLMAECSI
-465 VETDNEYVRN
+465 ENDNEYVRK
-475 FGQMLQP
+475 FGQMIQP
-482 QPTLMEQE
+482 QPTMLEQE

-500 EIKSRDQQILQ
+500 AIHQRDQQIIQ
-511 LQQRIAQLENDQK
+511 LQQRIAQLEQDQK

-532 EMLLNRQKFEQEK
+532 EMLLNDQKHKQEI
-545 EMKILEAQLEQSN
+545 EKIVIQERLKNEN

-567 EVVKAESSVEK
+567 EVVKAQTSVEK
-578 ELIALRKEQMKAV
+578 ELIALRKEQVKAMQSPV
-591 QQPIVGGNE
+591 VGGNV